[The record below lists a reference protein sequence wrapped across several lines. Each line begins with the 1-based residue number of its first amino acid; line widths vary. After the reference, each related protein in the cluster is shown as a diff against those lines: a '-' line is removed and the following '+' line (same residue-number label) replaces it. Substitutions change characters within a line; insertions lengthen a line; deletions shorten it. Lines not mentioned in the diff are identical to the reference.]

1 MLYKIAHFLR
11 NHLPWIWDLVD
22 LLNAALFSLRYGSR
36 LRKVEA
42 DFLSQP
48 VLDNKQMIYRVL
60 PLRQVPTETLVDF
73 FARQPEEA
81 YRFFKPHGFD
91 AKSIHKLQR
100 NRAFLAYVL
109 MDGSQ
114 VAGYCFN
121 RSFFHGKGFRG
132 RQVGIDYRGR
142 GLGTLMNCLLNE
154 IGFGIGLRLF
164 ETVNKDNLASYRSA
178 LSASHVK
185 VLKEMEGN
193 DLYLEILNEK

>member
-1 MLYKIAHFLR
+1 MLYTIAHFLR

-22 LLNAALFSLRYGSR
+22 LLNSTLFSLRYGSR

-42 DFLSQP
+42 AVLSQP

-60 PLRQVPTETLVDF
+60 PLCQVPTETLVDF

-91 AKSIHKLQR
+91 VKSIHKLQR

>member
-42 DFLSQP
+42 ALLSQP
-48 VLDNKQMIYRVL
+48 VLDNKQMVYRVL

>member
-1 MLYKIAHFLR
+1 MLYTIAHFLR
-11 NHLPWIWDLVD
+11 DHLPWIWDLVD
-22 LLNAALFSLRYGSR
+22 LLNSTLFSLRYGSR

>member
-1 MLYKIAHFLR
+1 MLYTIAHFLR

-22 LLNAALFSLRYGSR
+22 LLNAALFSFRYGSR

-42 DFLSQP
+42 VLLSQP
-48 VLDNKQMIYRVL
+48 VLDNKQMVYRVL
-60 PLRQVPTETLVDF
+60 PLHQVPTETLVDF
-73 FARQPEEA
+73 FVRQPEEA

-91 AKSIHKLQR
+91 VKSIHKLQR

-193 DLYLEILNEK
+193 DLYLEILNE

>member
-42 DFLSQP
+42 ALLSQP
-48 VLDNKQMIYRVL
+48 VLDNKQMVYRVL

-91 AKSIHKLQR
+91 VNSIHKLQR

>member
-1 MLYKIAHFLR
+1 MLYTIAHFLR
-11 NHLPWIWDLVD
+11 DHLPWIWDLVD
-22 LLNAALFSLRYGSR
+22 LLNSTLFSLHYGSR

-42 DFLSQP
+42 DLLSQP
-48 VLDNKQMIYRVL
+48 VLDNKQMVYRVL

-81 YRFFKPHGFD
+81 YRFFKPHDFD
-91 AKSIHKLQR
+91 VKSIHKLQR